1 MTKVIHLVHTAA
13 PVPSYTDTTDPQ
25 TIRLHIT
32 AENALASALHLLRAT
47 DCDAAKLQAATGR
60 AIRAATA
67 LKRLCAVQVNGG
79 AA

>member
-1 MTKVIHLVHTAA
+1 MTTAIHLVHTAA

-32 AENALASALHLLRAT
+32 AENALSSALHLLRAS
-47 DCDAAKLQAATGR
+47 DCDRTAVRAATGR

-67 LKRLCAVQVNGG
+67 LKRLCAAQLEGG

>member
-1 MTKVIHLVHTAA
+1 MTTLTLVRTTAPA
-13 PVPSYTDTTDPQ
+13 PSYTDTTDPQ